1 MRCNSIID
9 FTKIQNTGSNMT
21 IIFTQQFIDKLKL
34 EYNLL
39 ESDASFFAASD
50 FSNEIVG
57 FDKDFNNGISS
68 LAVWGVDSLEQD
80 DNRDFIGL
88 EDNEPFSVFVIIN
101 SVIYQISKEYE
112 YSQNGI
118 EIVEESVDLIEV
130 CTLQEPNVSEISN
143 SKMVLGFSLVALL
156 FLLVSK
162 K

>member
-1 MRCNSIID
+1 
-9 FTKIQNTGSNMT
+9 MT

-68 LAVWGVDSLEQD
+68 LAVWGIDSLEQD
-80 DNRDFIGL
+80 DDRDFIGL

-130 CTLQEPNVSEISN
+130 CTLQESNVSEIGN
-143 SKMVLGFSLVALL
+143 SKMILGFSLVALL